1 MIQLITLNVQ
11 GFRSL
16 QNRQT
21 FMSWVN
27 CFGPDIICL
36 QETHSTSEREFT
48 GWFSPNNVNINNT
61 KYKYKCISSPGTIR
75 SSGVAILLKSN
86 FQVVKQWR
94 DDSGRLIVA
103 ELARDNFN
111 FQVGCLYG
119 PNNKDDGAQFF
130 ESLYQAIDPAIPVL
144 LSGDYNTVVDPYL
157 DRFGCNPNSPWAYNW
172 SSTLRDLMGTFDLCD
187 VWRAH
192 HPTSKEFTWRRPNGK
207 QGSRIDMV
215 WMPQRYL
222 GLVTSVGIFPFFRS
236 DHSYV
241 HLNIN
246 LPFGVKRGKGLWK
259 FNTAHLQDEAFC
271 NKIER
276 FWLQWRAEKDRFLS
290 LSSWWDAGK
299 ARLKRLIQSL
309 SRDIA
314 REKNQIIS
322 ELNKRMKVVQKRL
335 NDGEQ
340 LPGLLE
346 EIKAEL
352 ESKLTSKAKGAQL
365 RARIQWAEEG
375 ESSTAYFLRQEQVR
389 GQQSLISGIRRSDGS
404 IATTTND
411 MLGVWRDYYLQLFSS
426 TSLEEEEQELFLNSL
441 ERRLSEAES
450 ELCEGDLTEGECERA
465 LHRMPSNKSPGVD
478 GLPADFYVRF
488 WKLLGPDLT
497 NVFNSCFHQGRLP
510 VSQRSGAITLL
521 YKKGDILN
529 TANWRPITLLCAD
542 YKIVAKALS
551 IRLLRV
557 IAVVVSPDQSCGIP
571 GRFMGE
577 NVRLLHDVVDY
588 SSSEGVSGAIL
599 SLDQEKAFDRVEW
612 SYLTKVLVRM
622 GFGESFRS
630 WVRLLYT
637 EVFSAVTVN
646 GFVTEQF
653 PVSRGV
659 RQGCPLSPLLY
670 VLVAE
675 SLACA
680 IRADPKIDGFPLPG
694 GNKHVKVSQ
703 YADDTSTFAT
713 TDESVQALFELFAK
727 YELASGAKLNQSKC
741 HGLLLGSWRT
751 RTSFPVDLR
760 WSSSHIEA
768 LGSRLSHDGEQTWGP
783 ALQKLDK
790 TLSSWQHRKL
800 SFRGRALIINSLGLS
815 RFWYLGSVV
824 PIDSDL
830 VKKLNK
836 ITFPFLW
843 ARPREWLSR
852 ASVTQP
858 LRQGGLGVVDVSR
871 KLSSLRVMWVKRF
884 FCGDEH
890 PWFSFFQHHLRR
902 ALKADNIDRAFESPA
917 IRPAVVRR
925 LPPFYRMVLQA
936 WLQLGGRWSANKWV
950 IPRPSS
956 TDIQLTALTARTAY
970 VILGSSLETPHRCH
984 KKFAHLNIDWKHVWP
999 SLDTLRYLRPAADT
1013 CWLCAH
1019 GILPTADRLL
1029 RFGMPNISPSCH
1041 CGEEETAEHL
1051 FESCPHART
1060 LLVWFFQ
1067 RLVSF
1072 DPHACFPRSRESLWG
1087 YPKAAQIPKGL
1098 IALLGII
1105 RHSIWVARNAFRF
1118 DGIQPQPH
1126 VSLKRIKSSFRFL
1139 LRIQR
1144 RHCLISTF
1152 EKEWLVGGL
1161 FGSLL
1166 ADGSISFIAE
1176 LHSTPGH
1183 SVD

>member
-1 MIQLITLNVQ
+1 M
-11 GFRSL
+11 
-16 QNRQT
+16 
-21 FMSWVN
+21 
-27 CFGPDIICL
+27 
-36 QETHSTSEREFT
+36 
-48 GWFSPNNVNINNT
+48 
-61 KYKYKCISSPGTIR
+61 
-75 SSGVAILLKSN
+75 
-86 FQVVKQWR
+86 
-94 DDSGRLIVA
+94 
-103 ELARDNFN
+103 
-111 FQVGCLYG
+111 
-119 PNNKDDGAQFF
+119 
-130 ESLYQAIDPAIPVL
+130 
-144 LSGDYNTVVDPYL
+144 
-157 DRFGCNPNSPWAYNW
+157 
-172 SSTLRDLMGTFDLCD
+172 
-187 VWRAH
+187 
-192 HPTSKEFTWRRPNGK
+192 
-207 QGSRIDMV
+207 
-215 WMPQRYL
+215 
-222 GLVTSVGIFPFFRS
+222 
-236 DHSYV
+236 
-241 HLNIN
+241 
-246 LPFGVKRGKGLWK
+246 
-259 FNTAHLQDEAFC
+259 
-271 NKIER
+271 
-276 FWLQWRAEKDRFLS
+276 
-290 LSSWWDAGK
+290 
-299 ARLKRLIQSL
+299 
-309 SRDIA
+309 
-314 REKNQIIS
+314 
-322 ELNKRMKVVQKRL
+322 
-335 NDGEQ
+335 
-340 LPGLLE
+340 
-346 EIKAEL
+346 
-352 ESKLTSKAKGAQL
+352 
-365 RARIQWAEEG
+365 
-375 ESSTAYFLRQEQVR
+375 AYFLRQEQVR
-389 GQQSLISGIRRSDGS
+389 GQQSLISEIRRSDSS
-404 IATTTND
+404 IATTTKD

-646 GFVTEQF
+646 GFVKEQF
-653 PVSRGV
+653 SVSRGV

-836 ITFPFLW
+836 ITYPFLW

-858 LRQGGLGVVDVSR
+858 
-871 KLSSLRVMWVKRF
+871 
-884 FCGDEH
+884 
-890 PWFSFFQHHLRR
+890 
-902 ALKADNIDRAFESPA
+902 
-917 IRPAVVRR
+917 
-925 LPPFYRMVLQA
+925 
-936 WLQLGGRWSANKWV
+936 V
-950 IPRPSS
+950 INLVPYLER
-956 TDIQLTALTARTAY
+956 ILFLT
-970 VILGSSLETPHRCH
+970 
-984 KKFAHLNIDWKHVWP
+984 
-999 SLDTLRYLRPAADT
+999 
-1013 CWLCAH
+1013 
-1019 GILPTADRLL
+1019 
-1029 RFGMPNISPSCH
+1029 
-1041 CGEEETAEHL
+1041 
-1051 FESCPHART
+1051 
-1060 LLVWFFQ
+1060 
-1067 RLVSF
+1067 
-1072 DPHACFPRSRESLWG
+1072 
-1087 YPKAAQIPKGL
+1087 
-1098 IALLGII
+1098 
-1105 RHSIWVARNAFRF
+1105 
-1118 DGIQPQPH
+1118 
-1126 VSLKRIKSSFRFL
+1126 
-1139 LRIQR
+1139 
-1144 RHCLISTF
+1144 
-1152 EKEWLVGGL
+1152 
-1161 FGSLL
+1161 
-1166 ADGSISFIAE
+1166 
-1176 LHSTPGH
+1176 
-1183 SVD
+1183 